1 MGKTERDSFCAK
13 RVIRKSFK
21 WINLE
26 VSALKKY
33 GIEDFLTL
41 NEARQA
47 IWINKFADDEVVM
60 SICCQIEVE
69 ASEVS

>member
-41 NEARQA
+41 NEAR
-47 IWINKFADDEVVM
+47 
-60 SICCQIEVE
+60 
-69 ASEVS
+69 